1 MFWRSF
7 VDPVQIARPA
17 HRAVHGA
24 AGLFR
29 AFMLLED
36 PVLDGGFEG
45 HHELTGGSA
54 PHPHR
59 TPLRPRRGQ
68 RRPGAT
74 LPRPQHCVSP
84 VVVVAHRRRGPAQRA
99 TVTR

>member
-1 MFWRSF
+1 MFWRSPD
-7 VDPVQIARPA
+7 DPVEIARSA
-17 HRAVHGA
+17 RRAVHGA

-29 AFMLLED
+29 AFILLED
-36 PVLDGGFEG
+36 PALDGFEA
-45 HHELTGGSA
+45 HELAGGSA

-59 TPLRPRRGQ
+59 VPLRPRRGQ
-68 RRPGAT
+68 RRPGAA

-84 VVVVAHRRRGPAQRA
+84 VVVAHRRRGPAQRA